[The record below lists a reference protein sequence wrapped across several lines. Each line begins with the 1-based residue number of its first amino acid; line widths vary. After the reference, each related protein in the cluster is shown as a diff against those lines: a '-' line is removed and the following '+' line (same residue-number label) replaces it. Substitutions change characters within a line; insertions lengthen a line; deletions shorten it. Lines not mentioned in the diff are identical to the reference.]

1 MKVAFIGLGEMG
13 MPMAAN
19 LSRNGH
25 QVVPW
30 NRSRKALQGFGDRP
44 PALASSIEGAVS
56 GADAAITMLA
66 DDGAVESVIHAG
78 LLDALR
84 QDAPHVS
91 MSTLSIDAAR
101 HFTTLHAER
110 GRTYVAAPV
119 FGRPDMAAAR
129 KLWIAVAGPAA
140 ARQRIR
146 PLLDAMGRGVTEFG
160 DEPWHANLVKLG
172 NNFLLAAM
180 LEAFGEAIAL
190 MRKGGIEPQ
199 RFMEAVNALFQS
211 PVYANYGGHVADDQ
225 HMPALFKLPL
235 GLKDVRLAL
244 AAADELAVPMP
255 IAGLARDNLLSAI
268 AHGWQDQDW
277 SVLARAAQRRAGLD

>member
-44 PALASSIEGAVS
+44 PALASSIEEAVS

-66 DDGAVESVIHAG
+66 DDGAVGSVIHAG

-146 PLLDAMGRGVTEFG
+146 P
-160 DEPWHANLVKLG
+160 
-172 NNFLLAAM
+172 
-180 LEAFGEAIAL
+180 
-190 MRKGGIEPQ
+190 
-199 RFMEAVNALFQS
+199 
-211 PVYANYGGHVADDQ
+211 
-225 HMPALFKLPL
+225 
-235 GLKDVRLAL
+235 
-244 AAADELAVPMP
+244 
-255 IAGLARDNLLSAI
+255 
-268 AHGWQDQDW
+268 
-277 SVLARAAQRRAGLD
+277 